1 MTYQSQCKRRL
12 SKLVKKGVSFTL
24 ILSMFSGIEQ
34 ALTVTRV
41 NGETVVTSSN
51 QQVSMKDGTILHAW
65 CWSFNAIKE
74 NMAAIKE
81 AGYTSVQTSPI
92 NAVVVGNGGDKKF
105 TEQWYYHY
113 QPTAYTI
120 GNYQLGTEA
129 EFIEMNRVA
138 EQYGIKIIVD
148 AVLNHTTSD
157 YNAISSE
164 VKSITK
170 WTHGNTKI
178 ENWGSRWDVTQNSL
192 LQLWEWN
199 TQNPEVQQYL
209 LKFLKNAVADGADGF
224 RYDAAKHIELPGEYP
239 NEFGSN
245 FWNVILNNGTEFQYG
260 EVLQDNISRDA
271 DYANLM
277 SITASQ
283 YGHSIR
289 DMLRNRNVHAG
300 NLGNYQAGVDPSK
313 LVLWVESHDTY
324 ANGKTDSESESA
336 WMSDE
341 DLKLGWAM
349 ITARAKGTPLFFS
362 RPVGGGNGVRFP
374 EKTKIGDAGS
384 NLYKDP
390 TIVAVN
396 KFHNA
401 MVGQSEYIRNPN
413 GDTTVAMIERGT
425 QGAVIANLSDS
436 EKSLNT
442 ETKLANGTYKDQ
454 ISGKTYTVSNG
465 RLDGSIARRSVL
477 VLTNGESFDNLA
489 SLSVQGYQEGSHT
502 FLTDTLNLTLQTS
515 NTSEATYSVNNGAPI
530 KFENGKVIT
539 IGSQVQFGETVTVT
553 LSAKNT
559 KGQTVQSVYR
569 FTKEDPNANTTIYF
583 DNPENWNQVYAYMY
597 SGTDTVLLDKWPGT
611 ALNKDSSTGYYSIT
625 IPNSFISKGA
635 KVLFTNNQGA
645 QYPQSV
651 GFEVKSNGL
660 YSRDGF
666 VKVVEKQ
673 ITEPETPATTEPT
686 ILSSLASG
694 SSFTTETAKTRL
706 SLKNAVKG
714 DYSIDG
720 GEIKTFTD
728 STEVVLGEGLVGN
741 KTITVKTKAYAS
753 DGSSTEQTFA
763 FEKKF
768 IVKSSSIPSTPS
780 QSSSLPTPY
789 YTTNGTGYGKE
800 KTIVIDGDAS
810 DWTEDMKIAQSAAW
824 DVANHWKG
832 GHENSVLDTTGL
844 YAAWDNENLYLG
856 WQMVNTTDTWARP
869 GDGPLSDG
877 GRVLDVPLILALSI
891 DPSSTS
897 MSNKNTS
904 GGSIWGQRMG
914 IEFDTHVDKLLYM
927 SGKPGLGT
935 PAMFSAVD
943 EDGNTDYTDGCV
955 GFKDAGIQYKLATT
969 NIDSTIWGLNQS
981 DSPTDILSS
990 NSDWIDYK
998 TYVGSAGKH
1007 DTSFDSFYEMKIP
1020 LSQLGIDKN
1029 YLTNNG
1035 VGAMLLAT
1043 RGESAMDSVP
1053 FDPSMIDNATESYSA
1068 DPSTSAEKEDID
1080 RITVPFAKI
1089 GTATNATGN
1098 QTPLQVNFGAD
1109 ISGNQVAGQERT
1121 LTATAHGGSSDYT
1134 YQFYVNDQLIA
1145 TEKGKSTISVK
1156 WTPSEAGTYT
1166 IKCTVADT
1174 NGNTVTSKKDYS
1186 VSEPQTPIIKP
1197 VVLGIKDQ
1205 TASEI
1210 TITDAI
1216 ELTLQANQVTDA
1228 TYQINEGDAV
1238 SFNDGDTLTL
1248 GQELENGESLTL
1260 TLSAKDSAGEFVT
1273 KIFTITKKVAE
1284 VPSEPTEEPASQ
1296 TTIRFENPDKWTD
1309 VFVYMYN
1316 AKGEKLLGAWP
1327 GTKMEKA
1334 GTGLFAITLP
1344 TSYETEGV
1352 KVLFSNNKGA
1362 QYPQSVGFEFK
1373 SGGTYSKD
1381 GLVPEQP
1388 TSEFKE
1394 ESEELPIPFET
1405 QYVDNPELEKGQKV
1419 TRVKGQDGMK
1429 TITYRSEYIGNQL
1442 VSKTKLSET
1451 VSKEPVTQV
1460 VEVGTKSPAIEQ
1472 QIANRVY
1479 FNNSQGWSKVYAYV
1493 YDNKGVPLVGN
1504 WPGQEMNQDEYGY
1517 YIELSEEFDGGK
1529 VIFSNPDTKVQYP
1542 AQNKPGYD
1550 LELGQVY
1557 EIDGSHRAVLLDPVA
1572 EGHTRITFDNP
1583 GGWDAANVYAYYG
1596 NPIQMPLGAWP
1607 GQAMLKDSKGHFYID
1622 LPEEYASSNVKL
1634 LFNKPNTQ
1642 IQFPISVGF
1651 DFEVGGHYTKDGLK

>member
-1 MTYQSQCKRRL
+1 
-12 SKLVKKGVSFTL
+12 
-24 ILSMFSGIEQ
+24 MFAGIEQ
-34 ALTVTRV
+34 AFTITSV
-41 NGETVVTSSN
+41 NGETIVASSN
-51 QQVSMKDGTILHAW
+51 QQVSMKDGTVLHAW
-65 CWSFNAIKE
+65 CWSFNSIKE

-148 AVLNHTTSD
+148 AVLNHTTSN

-164 VKSITK
+164 VKSIPK

-245 FWNVILNNGTEFQYG
+245 FWNVILNNGSEFQYG

-289 DMLRNRNVHAG
+289 DMLRNRNVNAG

-413 GDTTVAMIERGT
+413 GDTNVAMIERGT

-465 RLDGSIARRSVL
+465 RLSGSIARRSVL
-477 VLTNGESFDNLA
+477 VLTKGDDNLA

-553 LSAKNT
+553 LSAKNA
-559 KGQTVQSVYR
+559 KGETVQSVYR
-569 FTKEDPNANTTIYF
+569 FTKEDPNAN
-583 DNPENWNQVYAYMY
+583 
-597 SGTDTVLLDKWPGT
+597 
-611 ALNKDSSTGYYSIT
+611 
-625 IPNSFISKGA
+625 
-635 KVLFTNNQGA
+635 
-645 QYPQSV
+645 
-651 GFEVKSNGL
+651 
-660 YSRDGF
+660 
-666 VKVVEKQ
+666 
-673 ITEPETPATTEPT
+673 
-686 ILSSLASG
+686 
-694 SSFTTETAKTRL
+694 
-706 SLKNAVKG
+706 
-714 DYSIDG
+714 
-720 GEIKTFTD
+720 
-728 STEVVLGEGLVGN
+728 
-741 KTITVKTKAYAS
+741 
-753 DGSSTEQTFA
+753 
-763 FEKKF
+763 
-768 IVKSSSIPSTPS
+768 
-780 QSSSLPTPY
+780 
-789 YTTNGTGYGKE
+789 
-800 KTIVIDGDAS
+800 
-810 DWTEDMKIAQSAAW
+810 
-824 DVANHWKG
+824 
-832 GHENSVLDTTGL
+832 
-844 YAAWDNENLYLG
+844 
-856 WQMVNTTDTWARP
+856 
-869 GDGPLSDG
+869 
-877 GRVLDVPLILALSI
+877 
-891 DPSSTS
+891 
-897 MSNKNTS
+897 
-904 GGSIWGQRMG
+904 
-914 IEFDTHVDKLLYM
+914 
-927 SGKPGLGT
+927 
-935 PAMFSAVD
+935 
-943 EDGNTDYTDGCV
+943 
-955 GFKDAGIQYKLATT
+955 
-969 NIDSTIWGLNQS
+969 
-981 DSPTDILSS
+981 
-990 NSDWIDYK
+990 
-998 TYVGSAGKH
+998 
-1007 DTSFDSFYEMKIP
+1007 
-1020 LSQLGIDKN
+1020 
-1029 YLTNNG
+1029 
-1035 VGAMLLAT
+1035 
-1043 RGESAMDSVP
+1043 
-1053 FDPSMIDNATESYSA
+1053 
-1068 DPSTSAEKEDID
+1068 
-1080 RITVPFAKI
+1080 
-1089 GTATNATGN
+1089 
-1098 QTPLQVNFGAD
+1098 
-1109 ISGNQVAGQERT
+1109 
-1121 LTATAHGGSSDYT
+1121 
-1134 YQFYVNDQLIA
+1134 
-1145 TEKGKSTISVK
+1145 
-1156 WTPSEAGTYT
+1156 
-1166 IKCTVADT
+1166 
-1174 NGNTVTSKKDYS
+1174 
-1186 VSEPQTPIIKP
+1186 
-1197 VVLGIKDQ
+1197 
-1205 TASEI
+1205 
-1210 TITDAI
+1210 
-1216 ELTLQANQVTDA
+1216 
-1228 TYQINEGDAV
+1228 
-1238 SFNDGDTLTL
+1238 
-1248 GQELENGESLTL
+1248 
-1260 TLSAKDSAGEFVT
+1260 
-1273 KIFTITKKVAE
+1273 
-1284 VPSEPTEEPASQ
+1284 

-1316 AKGEKLLGAWP
+1316 AKGDKLLGAWP
-1327 GTKMEKA
+1327 GTKMEKD
-1334 GTGLFAITLP
+1334 GTGLLAITLP
-1344 TSYETEGV
+1344 ISYETDGV

-1362 QYPQSVGFEFK
+1362 QYPQSLGFEFK

-1381 GLVPEQP
+1381 GLVPEKP
-1388 TSEFKE
+1388 KSEFKE
-1394 ESEELPIPFET
+1394 ENEELPIPFET
-1405 QYVDNPELEKGQKV
+1405 EYVDNPELKKGQKV
-1419 TRVKGQDGMK
+1419 TRLEGQDGVK
-1429 TITYRSEYIGNQL
+1429 TITYRSEYIGDQL
-1442 VSKTKLSET
+1442 VSKTKISET
-1451 VSKEPVTQV
+1451 VSKEAVTQV
-1460 VEVGTKSPAIEQ
+1460 VEVGTKVPDIEQ
-1472 QIANRVY
+1472 QIAHRVY

-1504 WPGQEMNQDEYGY
+1504 WPGKEMSQDEYGY
-1517 YIELSEEFDGGK
+1517 YIELGEEFAGGK
-1529 VIFSNPDTKVQYP
+1529 VIFNNPDTKVQFP

-1557 EIDGSHRAVLLDPVA
+1557 ELDGSHRAVLPEPVA
-1572 EGHTRITFDNP
+1572 EDFTRITFENP
-1583 GGWDAANVYAYYG
+1583 GGWGAANVYAYYG
-1596 NPIQMPLGAWP
+1596 NPIQLPLGAWP

-1622 LPEEYASSNVKL
+1622 LPEEYANSNVKL
-1634 LFNKPNTQ
+1634 LFNKPNST
-1642 IQFPISVGF
+1642 IQFPVSVGF
-1651 DFEVGGHYTKDGLK
+1651 DFKVDGHYTKDGLK

>member
-1 MTYQSQCKRRL
+1 MAYQSQRKSKL
-12 SKLVKKGVSFTL
+12 SKLVKKGVSISL
-24 ILSMFSGIEQ
+24 VLSMFAGIEQ
-34 ALTVTRV
+34 AFAITSV
-41 NGETVVTSSN
+41 NGETIVASSN

-157 YNAISSE
+157 YKKVSSE
-164 VKSITK
+164 ITSITK
-170 WTHGNTKI
+170 WNRGNNEI
-178 ENWGSRWDVTQNSL
+178 ENWKSRWEVTQKSL
-192 LQLWEWN
+192 LGLWEWN

-374 EKTKIGDAGS
+374 EQTKIGDAGS

-390 TIVAVN
+390 TIAAVN

-436 EKSLNT
+436 EKGLNT

-465 RLDGSIARRSVL
+465 RLSGSIARRSVL

-597 SGTDTVLLDKWPGT
+597 SGTDTVLLNKWPGT
-611 ALNKDSSTGYYSIT
+611 AMSKDSATGYYTIT
-625 IPNSFISKGA
+625 VPNSFISKGA

-645 QYPQSV
+645 QYPQNV
-651 GFEVKSNGL
+651 GFEVNSNGL

-673 ITEPETPATTEPT
+673 ITVPA
-686 ILSSLASG
+686 
-694 SSFTTETAKTRL
+694 
-706 SLKNAVKG
+706 
-714 DYSIDG
+714 
-720 GEIKTFTD
+720 
-728 STEVVLGEGLVGN
+728 VLGL
-741 KTITVKTKAYAS
+741 
-753 DGSSTEQTFA
+753 
-763 FEKKF
+763 
-768 IVKSSSIPSTPS
+768 
-780 QSSSLPTPY
+780 
-789 YTTNGTGYGKE
+789 
-800 KTIVIDGDAS
+800 
-810 DWTEDMKIAQSAAW
+810 
-824 DVANHWKG
+824 
-832 GHENSVLDTTGL
+832 
-844 YAAWDNENLYLG
+844 
-856 WQMVNTTDTWARP
+856 
-869 GDGPLSDG
+869 
-877 GRVLDVPLILALSI
+877 
-891 DPSSTS
+891 
-897 MSNKNTS
+897 
-904 GGSIWGQRMG
+904 
-914 IEFDTHVDKLLYM
+914 
-927 SGKPGLGT
+927 
-935 PAMFSAVD
+935 
-943 EDGNTDYTDGCV
+943 
-955 GFKDAGIQYKLATT
+955 
-969 NIDSTIWGLNQS
+969 
-981 DSPTDILSS
+981 
-990 NSDWIDYK
+990 
-998 TYVGSAGKH
+998 
-1007 DTSFDSFYEMKIP
+1007 
-1020 LSQLGIDKN
+1020 
-1029 YLTNNG
+1029 
-1035 VGAMLLAT
+1035 
-1043 RGESAMDSVP
+1043 
-1053 FDPSMIDNATESYSA
+1053 
-1068 DPSTSAEKEDID
+1068 
-1080 RITVPFAKI
+1080 
-1089 GTATNATGN
+1089 
-1098 QTPLQVNFGAD
+1098 
-1109 ISGNQVAGQERT
+1109 
-1121 LTATAHGGSSDYT
+1121 
-1134 YQFYVNDQLIA
+1134 
-1145 TEKGKSTISVK
+1145 
-1156 WTPSEAGTYT
+1156 
-1166 IKCTVADT
+1166 
-1174 NGNTVTSKKDYS
+1174 
-1186 VSEPQTPIIKP
+1186 
-1197 VVLGIKDQ
+1197 KDQ
-1205 TASEI
+1205 TTTEI

-1216 ELTLQANQVTDA
+1216 ELILQASHVTDA
-1228 TYQINEGDAV
+1228 TYQMNDGDAV
-1238 SFNDGDTLTL
+1238 SFNDGDNLTL
-1248 GQELENGESLTL
+1248 GQDLKNGESLSL
-1260 TLSAKDSAGEFVT
+1260 TLSAKDSAGELVT
-1273 KIFTITKKVAE
+1273 KVYTITKKVTD
-1284 VPSEPTEEPASQ
+1284 VPSEPTEEPATQ

-1327 GTKMEKA
+1327 GTKMEKD

-1344 TSYETEGV
+1344 TSYETDGV

-1381 GLVPEQP
+1381 GLVAEQP
-1388 TSEFKE
+1388 ASEFKE

-1405 QYVDNPELEKGQKV
+1405 EYVDNPELEKGQKV
-1419 TRVKGQDGMK
+1419 TRLEGQDGVK
-1429 TITYRSEYIGNQL
+1429 TITYRSEYIGGQL
-1442 VSKTKLSET
+1442 VSKTKISET
-1451 VSKEPVTQV
+1451 VSKVPVTQV
-1460 VEVGTKSPAIEQ
+1460 IEVGTKVPDIEQ
-1472 QIANRVY
+1472 QITNRVY

-1504 WPGQEMNQDEYGY
+1504 WPGKEMSQDEYGY
-1517 YIELSEEFDGGK
+1517 YIELGEEFAGGK
-1529 VIFSNPDTKVQYP
+1529 VIFNNPDTKVQFP

-1557 EIDGSHRAVLLDPVA
+1557 EIDGSHRAVLPEPVA
-1572 EGHTRITFDNP
+1572 EGFTRISFENP
-1583 GGWDAANVYAYYG
+1583 GGWSAANVYAYYG

-1622 LPEEYASSNVKL
+1622 LPEEYANSNVKL
-1634 LFNKPNTQ
+1634 LFNKPNST
-1642 IQFPISVGF
+1642 IQFPVSVGF
-1651 DFEVGGHYTKDGLK
+1651 DFKVDGHYTKDGLK

>member
-1 MTYQSQCKRRL
+1 
-12 SKLVKKGVSFTL
+12 
-24 ILSMFSGIEQ
+24 MFAGIEQ
-34 ALTVTRV
+34 AFTITSV
-41 NGETVVTSSN
+41 NGETIVASSN

-65 CWSFNAIKE
+65 CWSFNSIKE

-164 VKSITK
+164 VKSIPK
-170 WTHGNTKI
+170 WTHGNTLI

-239 NEFGSN
+239 SEFGSN
-245 FWNVILNNGTEFQYG
+245 FWNVILNNGSEFQYG

-289 DMLRNRNVHAG
+289 DMLRNRNVNAG

-374 EKTKIGDAGS
+374 EQTKLGDAGS

-413 GDTTVAMIERGT
+413 GDTNVAMIERGT

-465 RLDGSIARRSVL
+465 RLSGSIARRSVL
-477 VLTNGESFDNLA
+477 VLTKGDVNPA

-553 LSAKNT
+553 LSAKNA
-559 KGQTVQSVYR
+559 KGETVQSVYR
-569 FTKEDPNANTTIYF
+569 FTKEDPNAN
-583 DNPENWNQVYAYMY
+583 
-597 SGTDTVLLDKWPGT
+597 
-611 ALNKDSSTGYYSIT
+611 
-625 IPNSFISKGA
+625 
-635 KVLFTNNQGA
+635 
-645 QYPQSV
+645 
-651 GFEVKSNGL
+651 
-660 YSRDGF
+660 
-666 VKVVEKQ
+666 
-673 ITEPETPATTEPT
+673 
-686 ILSSLASG
+686 
-694 SSFTTETAKTRL
+694 
-706 SLKNAVKG
+706 
-714 DYSIDG
+714 
-720 GEIKTFTD
+720 
-728 STEVVLGEGLVGN
+728 
-741 KTITVKTKAYAS
+741 
-753 DGSSTEQTFA
+753 
-763 FEKKF
+763 
-768 IVKSSSIPSTPS
+768 
-780 QSSSLPTPY
+780 
-789 YTTNGTGYGKE
+789 
-800 KTIVIDGDAS
+800 
-810 DWTEDMKIAQSAAW
+810 
-824 DVANHWKG
+824 
-832 GHENSVLDTTGL
+832 
-844 YAAWDNENLYLG
+844 
-856 WQMVNTTDTWARP
+856 
-869 GDGPLSDG
+869 
-877 GRVLDVPLILALSI
+877 
-891 DPSSTS
+891 
-897 MSNKNTS
+897 
-904 GGSIWGQRMG
+904 
-914 IEFDTHVDKLLYM
+914 
-927 SGKPGLGT
+927 
-935 PAMFSAVD
+935 
-943 EDGNTDYTDGCV
+943 
-955 GFKDAGIQYKLATT
+955 
-969 NIDSTIWGLNQS
+969 
-981 DSPTDILSS
+981 
-990 NSDWIDYK
+990 
-998 TYVGSAGKH
+998 
-1007 DTSFDSFYEMKIP
+1007 
-1020 LSQLGIDKN
+1020 
-1029 YLTNNG
+1029 
-1035 VGAMLLAT
+1035 
-1043 RGESAMDSVP
+1043 
-1053 FDPSMIDNATESYSA
+1053 
-1068 DPSTSAEKEDID
+1068 
-1080 RITVPFAKI
+1080 
-1089 GTATNATGN
+1089 
-1098 QTPLQVNFGAD
+1098 
-1109 ISGNQVAGQERT
+1109 
-1121 LTATAHGGSSDYT
+1121 
-1134 YQFYVNDQLIA
+1134 
-1145 TEKGKSTISVK
+1145 
-1156 WTPSEAGTYT
+1156 
-1166 IKCTVADT
+1166 
-1174 NGNTVTSKKDYS
+1174 
-1186 VSEPQTPIIKP
+1186 
-1197 VVLGIKDQ
+1197 
-1205 TASEI
+1205 
-1210 TITDAI
+1210 
-1216 ELTLQANQVTDA
+1216 
-1228 TYQINEGDAV
+1228 
-1238 SFNDGDTLTL
+1238 
-1248 GQELENGESLTL
+1248 
-1260 TLSAKDSAGEFVT
+1260 
-1273 KIFTITKKVAE
+1273 
-1284 VPSEPTEEPASQ
+1284 

-1316 AKGEKLLGAWP
+1316 AKGDKLLGAWP
-1327 GTKMEKA
+1327 GTKMEKD
-1334 GTGLFAITLP
+1334 GTGLLAITLP
-1344 TSYETEGV
+1344 ISYETDGV

-1362 QYPQSVGFEFK
+1362 QYPQSLGFEFK

-1381 GLVPEQP
+1381 GLVAEKPE
-1388 TSEFKE
+1388 SEFKE
-1394 ESEELPIPFET
+1394 ENEELPIPFET
-1405 QYVDNPELEKGQKV
+1405 EYVDNPELKKGQKV
-1419 TRVKGQDGMK
+1419 TRVEGQDGVK
-1429 TITYRSEYIGNQL
+1429 TITYRSEYIGDQL
-1442 VSKTKLSET
+1442 VSKTKISET

-1460 VEVGTKSPAIEQ
+1460 VEVGTKVPDIEQ

-1479 FNNSQGWSKVYAYV
+1479 FNNSQGWSKVYTYV

-1504 WPGQEMNQDEYGY
+1504 WPGKEMSQDEYGY
-1517 YIELSEEFDGGK
+1517 YIELGEEFAGGK
-1529 VIFSNPDTKVQYP
+1529 VIFNNPDTKVQFP

-1557 EIDGSHRAVLLDPVA
+1557 ELDGSHRAVLPEPVA
-1572 EGHTRITFDNP
+1572 EDFTRITFENP
-1583 GGWDAANVYAYYG
+1583 GGWGAANVYAYYG
-1596 NPIQMPLGAWP
+1596 NPIQLPLGAWP

-1622 LPEEYASSNVKL
+1622 LPEEYANSNVKL
-1634 LFNKPNTQ
+1634 LFNKPNST
-1642 IQFPISVGF
+1642 IQFPVSVGF
-1651 DFEVGGHYTKDGLK
+1651 DFKVDGHYTKDGLK

>member
-1 MTYQSQCKRRL
+1 MDYQSKRIL
-12 SKLVKKGVSFTL
+12 SKLVKKAVSVTL
-24 ILSMFSGIEQ
+24 VLSMFAGIEQ
-34 ALTVTRV
+34 AFTITSV
-41 NGETVVTSSN
+41 NGETIVASSN
-51 QQVSMKDGTILHAW
+51 QQVSMKDGTVLHAW
-65 CWSFNAIKE
+65 CWSFNSIKE

-164 VKSITK
+164 VKSIPK
-170 WTHGNTKI
+170 WTHGNTLI

-239 NEFGSN
+239 SEFGSN
-245 FWNVILNNGTEFQYG
+245 FWNVILNNGSEFQYG

-289 DMLRNRNVHAG
+289 DMLRNRNANAG

-374 EKTKIGDAGS
+374 EQTKLGDAGS

-413 GDTTVAMIERGT
+413 GDTNVAMIERGT

-465 RLDGSIARRSVL
+465 RLSGSIARRSVL
-477 VLTNGESFDNLA
+477 VLTKGDDNLA

-553 LSAKNT
+553 LSAKNA
-559 KGQTVQSVYR
+559 KGETVQSVYR
-569 FTKEDPNANTTIYF
+569 FTKEDPNAN
-583 DNPENWNQVYAYMY
+583 
-597 SGTDTVLLDKWPGT
+597 
-611 ALNKDSSTGYYSIT
+611 
-625 IPNSFISKGA
+625 
-635 KVLFTNNQGA
+635 
-645 QYPQSV
+645 
-651 GFEVKSNGL
+651 
-660 YSRDGF
+660 
-666 VKVVEKQ
+666 
-673 ITEPETPATTEPT
+673 
-686 ILSSLASG
+686 
-694 SSFTTETAKTRL
+694 
-706 SLKNAVKG
+706 
-714 DYSIDG
+714 
-720 GEIKTFTD
+720 
-728 STEVVLGEGLVGN
+728 
-741 KTITVKTKAYAS
+741 
-753 DGSSTEQTFA
+753 
-763 FEKKF
+763 
-768 IVKSSSIPSTPS
+768 
-780 QSSSLPTPY
+780 
-789 YTTNGTGYGKE
+789 
-800 KTIVIDGDAS
+800 
-810 DWTEDMKIAQSAAW
+810 
-824 DVANHWKG
+824 
-832 GHENSVLDTTGL
+832 
-844 YAAWDNENLYLG
+844 
-856 WQMVNTTDTWARP
+856 
-869 GDGPLSDG
+869 
-877 GRVLDVPLILALSI
+877 
-891 DPSSTS
+891 
-897 MSNKNTS
+897 
-904 GGSIWGQRMG
+904 
-914 IEFDTHVDKLLYM
+914 
-927 SGKPGLGT
+927 
-935 PAMFSAVD
+935 
-943 EDGNTDYTDGCV
+943 
-955 GFKDAGIQYKLATT
+955 
-969 NIDSTIWGLNQS
+969 
-981 DSPTDILSS
+981 
-990 NSDWIDYK
+990 
-998 TYVGSAGKH
+998 
-1007 DTSFDSFYEMKIP
+1007 
-1020 LSQLGIDKN
+1020 
-1029 YLTNNG
+1029 
-1035 VGAMLLAT
+1035 
-1043 RGESAMDSVP
+1043 
-1053 FDPSMIDNATESYSA
+1053 
-1068 DPSTSAEKEDID
+1068 
-1080 RITVPFAKI
+1080 
-1089 GTATNATGN
+1089 
-1098 QTPLQVNFGAD
+1098 
-1109 ISGNQVAGQERT
+1109 
-1121 LTATAHGGSSDYT
+1121 
-1134 YQFYVNDQLIA
+1134 
-1145 TEKGKSTISVK
+1145 
-1156 WTPSEAGTYT
+1156 
-1166 IKCTVADT
+1166 
-1174 NGNTVTSKKDYS
+1174 
-1186 VSEPQTPIIKP
+1186 
-1197 VVLGIKDQ
+1197 
-1205 TASEI
+1205 
-1210 TITDAI
+1210 
-1216 ELTLQANQVTDA
+1216 
-1228 TYQINEGDAV
+1228 
-1238 SFNDGDTLTL
+1238 
-1248 GQELENGESLTL
+1248 
-1260 TLSAKDSAGEFVT
+1260 
-1273 KIFTITKKVAE
+1273 
-1284 VPSEPTEEPASQ
+1284 

-1316 AKGEKLLGAWP
+1316 AKGDKLLGAWP
-1327 GTKMEKA
+1327 GTKMEKD
-1334 GTGLFAITLP
+1334 GTGLLAITLP
-1344 TSYETEGV
+1344 ISYETDGV

-1362 QYPQSVGFEFK
+1362 QYPQSLGFEFK

-1381 GLVPEQP
+1381 GLVAEKPE
-1388 TSEFKE
+1388 SEFKE
-1394 ESEELPIPFET
+1394 ENEELPIPFET
-1405 QYVDNPELEKGQKV
+1405 EYVDNPELKKGQKV
-1419 TRVKGQDGMK
+1419 TRVEGQDGVK
-1429 TITYRSEYIGNQL
+1429 TITYRSEYIGDQL
-1442 VSKTKLSET
+1442 VSKTKISET

-1460 VEVGTKSPAIEQ
+1460 VEVGTKVPDIEQ

-1479 FNNSQGWSKVYAYV
+1479 FNNSQGWSKVYTYV

-1504 WPGQEMNQDEYGY
+1504 WPGKEMSQDEYGY
-1517 YIELSEEFDGGK
+1517 YIELGEEFAGGK
-1529 VIFSNPDTKVQYP
+1529 VIFNNPDTKVQFP

-1557 EIDGSHRAVLLDPVA
+1557 EIDGSHRAVLPEPVA
-1572 EGHTRITFDNP
+1572 EGFTRITFENP
-1583 GGWDAANVYAYYG
+1583 GGWSAANVYAYYG
-1596 NPIQMPLGAWP
+1596 NLIQLPLGAWP

-1622 LPEEYASSNVKL
+1622 LQEEYANSNVKL
-1634 LFNKPNTQ
+1634 LFNKPNST
-1642 IQFPISVGF
+1642 IQFPVSVGF
-1651 DFEVGGHYTKDGLK
+1651 DFKVDGHYTKDGLK

>member
-1 MTYQSQCKRRL
+1 MAYQSKRIL
-12 SKLVKKGVSFTL
+12 SKLVKKAVSVTL
-24 ILSMFSGIEQ
+24 VLSMFAGIEQ
-34 ALTVTRV
+34 AFTITSV
-41 NGETVVTSSN
+41 NAETIVASSN
-51 QQVSMKDGTILHAW
+51 QQVSMKDGTVLHAW
-65 CWSFNAIKE
+65 CWSFNSIKE

-164 VKSITK
+164 VKSIPK
-170 WTHGNTKI
+170 WTHGNTLI

-239 NEFGSN
+239 SEFGSN
-245 FWNVILNNGTEFQYG
+245 FWNVILNNGSEFQYG

-289 DMLRNRNVHAG
+289 DMLRNRNANAG

-374 EKTKIGDAGS
+374 EQTKLGDAGS

-413 GDTTVAMIERGT
+413 GDTNVAMIERGT

-465 RLDGSIARRSVL
+465 RLSGSIARRSVL
-477 VLTNGESFDNLA
+477 VLTKGDDNLA

-553 LSAKNT
+553 LSAKNA
-559 KGQTVQSVYR
+559 KGETVQSVYR
-569 FTKEDPNANTTIYF
+569 FTKEDPNAN
-583 DNPENWNQVYAYMY
+583 
-597 SGTDTVLLDKWPGT
+597 
-611 ALNKDSSTGYYSIT
+611 
-625 IPNSFISKGA
+625 
-635 KVLFTNNQGA
+635 
-645 QYPQSV
+645 
-651 GFEVKSNGL
+651 
-660 YSRDGF
+660 
-666 VKVVEKQ
+666 
-673 ITEPETPATTEPT
+673 
-686 ILSSLASG
+686 
-694 SSFTTETAKTRL
+694 
-706 SLKNAVKG
+706 
-714 DYSIDG
+714 
-720 GEIKTFTD
+720 
-728 STEVVLGEGLVGN
+728 
-741 KTITVKTKAYAS
+741 
-753 DGSSTEQTFA
+753 
-763 FEKKF
+763 
-768 IVKSSSIPSTPS
+768 
-780 QSSSLPTPY
+780 
-789 YTTNGTGYGKE
+789 
-800 KTIVIDGDAS
+800 
-810 DWTEDMKIAQSAAW
+810 
-824 DVANHWKG
+824 
-832 GHENSVLDTTGL
+832 
-844 YAAWDNENLYLG
+844 
-856 WQMVNTTDTWARP
+856 
-869 GDGPLSDG
+869 
-877 GRVLDVPLILALSI
+877 
-891 DPSSTS
+891 
-897 MSNKNTS
+897 
-904 GGSIWGQRMG
+904 
-914 IEFDTHVDKLLYM
+914 
-927 SGKPGLGT
+927 
-935 PAMFSAVD
+935 
-943 EDGNTDYTDGCV
+943 
-955 GFKDAGIQYKLATT
+955 
-969 NIDSTIWGLNQS
+969 
-981 DSPTDILSS
+981 
-990 NSDWIDYK
+990 
-998 TYVGSAGKH
+998 
-1007 DTSFDSFYEMKIP
+1007 
-1020 LSQLGIDKN
+1020 
-1029 YLTNNG
+1029 
-1035 VGAMLLAT
+1035 
-1043 RGESAMDSVP
+1043 
-1053 FDPSMIDNATESYSA
+1053 
-1068 DPSTSAEKEDID
+1068 
-1080 RITVPFAKI
+1080 
-1089 GTATNATGN
+1089 
-1098 QTPLQVNFGAD
+1098 
-1109 ISGNQVAGQERT
+1109 
-1121 LTATAHGGSSDYT
+1121 
-1134 YQFYVNDQLIA
+1134 
-1145 TEKGKSTISVK
+1145 
-1156 WTPSEAGTYT
+1156 
-1166 IKCTVADT
+1166 
-1174 NGNTVTSKKDYS
+1174 
-1186 VSEPQTPIIKP
+1186 
-1197 VVLGIKDQ
+1197 
-1205 TASEI
+1205 
-1210 TITDAI
+1210 
-1216 ELTLQANQVTDA
+1216 
-1228 TYQINEGDAV
+1228 
-1238 SFNDGDTLTL
+1238 
-1248 GQELENGESLTL
+1248 
-1260 TLSAKDSAGEFVT
+1260 
-1273 KIFTITKKVAE
+1273 
-1284 VPSEPTEEPASQ
+1284 

-1316 AKGEKLLGAWP
+1316 AKGDKLLGAWP
-1327 GTKMEKA
+1327 GTKMEKD
-1334 GTGLFAITLP
+1334 GTGLLAITLP
-1344 TSYETEGV
+1344 ISYETDGV

-1362 QYPQSVGFEFK
+1362 QYPQSLGFEFK

-1381 GLVPEQP
+1381 GLVAEKPE
-1388 TSEFKE
+1388 SEFKE
-1394 ESEELPIPFET
+1394 ENEELPIPFET
-1405 QYVDNPELEKGQKV
+1405 EYVDNPELKKGQKV
-1419 TRVKGQDGMK
+1419 TRVEGQDGVK
-1429 TITYRSEYIGNQL
+1429 TITYRSEYIGDQL
-1442 VSKTKLSET
+1442 VSKTKISET

-1460 VEVGTKSPAIEQ
+1460 VEVGTKVPDIEQ

-1479 FNNSQGWSKVYAYV
+1479 FNNSQGWSKVYTYV

-1504 WPGQEMNQDEYGY
+1504 WPGKEMSQDEYGY
-1517 YIELSEEFDGGK
+1517 YIELGEEFAGGK
-1529 VIFSNPDTKVQYP
+1529 VIFNNPDTKVQFP

-1557 EIDGSHRAVLLDPVA
+1557 EIDGSHRAVLPEPVA
-1572 EGHTRITFDNP
+1572 EGFTRITFENP
-1583 GGWDAANVYAYYG
+1583 GGWSAANVYAYYG
-1596 NPIQMPLGAWP
+1596 NLIQLPLGAWP

-1622 LPEEYASSNVKL
+1622 LQEEYANSNVKL
-1634 LFNKPNTQ
+1634 LFNKPNST
-1642 IQFPISVGF
+1642 IQFPVSVGF
-1651 DFEVGGHYTKDGLK
+1651 DFKVDGHYTKDGLK

>member
-1 MTYQSQCKRRL
+1 MADQSQSKRIL
-12 SKLVKKGVSFTL
+12 SKLVKKVVSVTL
-24 ILSMFSGIEQ
+24 VLSMFAGIEQ
-34 ALTVTRV
+34 AFTITSV
-41 NGETVVTSSN
+41 NGETIVASSN
-51 QQVSMKDGTILHAW
+51 QQVSMKDGTVLHAW
-65 CWSFNAIKE
+65 CWSFNSIKE

-164 VKSITK
+164 VKSIPK
-170 WTHGNTKI
+170 WTHGNTLI

-239 NEFGSN
+239 SEFGSN
-245 FWNVILNNGTEFQYG
+245 FWNVILNNGSEFQYG

-289 DMLRNRNVHAG
+289 DMLRNRNANAG

-374 EKTKIGDAGS
+374 EQTKLGDAGS

-413 GDTTVAMIERGT
+413 GDTNVAMIERGT

-465 RLDGSIARRSVL
+465 RLSGSIARRSVL
-477 VLTNGESFDNLA
+477 VLTKGDDNLA

-553 LSAKNT
+553 LSAKNA
-559 KGQTVQSVYR
+559 KGETVQSVYR
-569 FTKEDPNANTTIYF
+569 FTKEDPNAN
-583 DNPENWNQVYAYMY
+583 
-597 SGTDTVLLDKWPGT
+597 
-611 ALNKDSSTGYYSIT
+611 
-625 IPNSFISKGA
+625 
-635 KVLFTNNQGA
+635 
-645 QYPQSV
+645 
-651 GFEVKSNGL
+651 
-660 YSRDGF
+660 
-666 VKVVEKQ
+666 
-673 ITEPETPATTEPT
+673 
-686 ILSSLASG
+686 
-694 SSFTTETAKTRL
+694 
-706 SLKNAVKG
+706 
-714 DYSIDG
+714 
-720 GEIKTFTD
+720 
-728 STEVVLGEGLVGN
+728 
-741 KTITVKTKAYAS
+741 
-753 DGSSTEQTFA
+753 
-763 FEKKF
+763 
-768 IVKSSSIPSTPS
+768 
-780 QSSSLPTPY
+780 
-789 YTTNGTGYGKE
+789 
-800 KTIVIDGDAS
+800 
-810 DWTEDMKIAQSAAW
+810 
-824 DVANHWKG
+824 
-832 GHENSVLDTTGL
+832 
-844 YAAWDNENLYLG
+844 
-856 WQMVNTTDTWARP
+856 
-869 GDGPLSDG
+869 
-877 GRVLDVPLILALSI
+877 
-891 DPSSTS
+891 
-897 MSNKNTS
+897 
-904 GGSIWGQRMG
+904 
-914 IEFDTHVDKLLYM
+914 
-927 SGKPGLGT
+927 
-935 PAMFSAVD
+935 
-943 EDGNTDYTDGCV
+943 
-955 GFKDAGIQYKLATT
+955 
-969 NIDSTIWGLNQS
+969 
-981 DSPTDILSS
+981 
-990 NSDWIDYK
+990 
-998 TYVGSAGKH
+998 
-1007 DTSFDSFYEMKIP
+1007 
-1020 LSQLGIDKN
+1020 
-1029 YLTNNG
+1029 
-1035 VGAMLLAT
+1035 
-1043 RGESAMDSVP
+1043 
-1053 FDPSMIDNATESYSA
+1053 
-1068 DPSTSAEKEDID
+1068 
-1080 RITVPFAKI
+1080 
-1089 GTATNATGN
+1089 
-1098 QTPLQVNFGAD
+1098 
-1109 ISGNQVAGQERT
+1109 
-1121 LTATAHGGSSDYT
+1121 
-1134 YQFYVNDQLIA
+1134 
-1145 TEKGKSTISVK
+1145 
-1156 WTPSEAGTYT
+1156 
-1166 IKCTVADT
+1166 
-1174 NGNTVTSKKDYS
+1174 
-1186 VSEPQTPIIKP
+1186 
-1197 VVLGIKDQ
+1197 
-1205 TASEI
+1205 
-1210 TITDAI
+1210 
-1216 ELTLQANQVTDA
+1216 
-1228 TYQINEGDAV
+1228 
-1238 SFNDGDTLTL
+1238 
-1248 GQELENGESLTL
+1248 
-1260 TLSAKDSAGEFVT
+1260 
-1273 KIFTITKKVAE
+1273 
-1284 VPSEPTEEPASQ
+1284 

-1316 AKGEKLLGAWP
+1316 AKGDKLLGAWP
-1327 GTKMEKA
+1327 GTKMEKD
-1334 GTGLFAITLP
+1334 GTGLLAITLP
-1344 TSYETEGV
+1344 ISYETDGV

-1362 QYPQSVGFEFK
+1362 QYPQSLGFEFK

-1381 GLVPEQP
+1381 GLVAEKPE
-1388 TSEFKE
+1388 SEFKE
-1394 ESEELPIPFET
+1394 ENEELPIPFET
-1405 QYVDNPELEKGQKV
+1405 EYVDNPELKKGQKV
-1419 TRVKGQDGMK
+1419 TRVEGQDGVK
-1429 TITYRSEYIGNQL
+1429 TITYRSEYIGDQL
-1442 VSKTKLSET
+1442 VSKTKISET

-1460 VEVGTKSPAIEQ
+1460 VEVGTKVPDIEQ

-1479 FNNSQGWSKVYAYV
+1479 FNNSQGWSKVYTYV

-1504 WPGQEMNQDEYGY
+1504 WPGKEMSQDEYGY
-1517 YIELSEEFDGGK
+1517 YIELGEEFAGGK
-1529 VIFSNPDTKVQYP
+1529 VIFNNPDTKVQFP

-1557 EIDGSHRAVLLDPVA
+1557 EIDGSHRAVLPEPVA
-1572 EGHTRITFDNP
+1572 EGFTRITFENP
-1583 GGWDAANVYAYYG
+1583 GGWSAANVYAYYG
-1596 NPIQMPLGAWP
+1596 NLIQLPLGAWP

-1622 LPEEYASSNVKL
+1622 LQEEYANSNVKL
-1634 LFNKPNTQ
+1634 LFNKPNST
-1642 IQFPISVGF
+1642 IQFPVSVGF
-1651 DFEVGGHYTKDGLK
+1651 DFKVDGHYTKDGLK